1 MITERTRTN
10 LNRARL
16 ELEKARKILINLDN
30 LPDSSIKVYIEN
42 LLSAMNL
49 VSQVILEFQR
59 GGVSDSYAATF
70 EDVNKEILRKMALEE
85 KLYDFYF
92 YLKNMTLK
100 KLHRTA
106 DGITISSWK
115 SSKTFSKEKL
125 KSFYDNVE
133 RLVYNVTRLL
143 SQRA

>member
-16 ELEKARKILINLDN
+16 ELEKARKILINLDT

-49 VSQVILEFQR
+49 ISQVILESQR
-59 GGVSDSYAATF
+59 GGSKSMSATF
-70 EDVNKEILRKMALEE
+70 EDLNKEVLRKMALEE
-85 KLYDFYF
+85 RLYDMYF
-92 YLKNMTLK
+92 YLKNMTYK
-100 KLHRTA
+100 SLHRTEA
-106 DGITISSWK
+106 GVTISSWK

-125 KSFYDNVE
+125 KSFYDDVE
-133 RLVYNVTRLL
+133 RLVVNVEKVLMN
-143 SQRA
+143 